1 MEEWRDGGMK
11 EWRIILGMDLLGSFR
26 RDRKD
31 IQEEEL
37 RHKMEMFEEKD
48 QSEKKFVWRK
58 FA

>member
-37 RHKMEMFEEKD
+37 RHKME
-48 QSEKKFVWRK
+48 
-58 FA
+58 